1 MPEIVVMGSY
11 LVGVSMQIDAFPA
24 PGQTIVAEQ
33 VSRDHGGKGSNQAV
47 QAARCGARVRLL
59 SAVGL
64 DEPGILAARQWAAE
78 RVETHDVERLAE
90 IGTGIGFILVN
101 RQGENEIVIDRGAS
115 AKCDAAFVH
124 RHRGA
129 FANAKI
135 VLTQLE
141 VPVEGAVAALEE
153 GRRQGAVTI
162 LNPAPAPNGVHGD
175 GVPDAAW
182 AAIDILIPNEG
193 EAENLARAGSIQA
206 NGRRLVER
214 VGRAVIVTAGAEGAF
229 LFLRSG
235 EVIPFPALDVAA
247 VDTTGAGDAFIG
259 AFAAMLVDHDD
270 LVAATRFAVAA
281 GGLACT
287 RRGVLPALHSR
298 ADIFAAAKT
307 LAPSGGLRP

>member
-64 DEPGILAARQWAAE
+64 DEPGLLAARQWAAE

-115 AKCDAAFVH
+115 AKCDAAFVR
-124 RHRGA
+124 RHRAA

-135 VLTQLE
+135 VLSQLE
-141 VPVEGAVAALEE
+141 VPIDGAVAALEE

-162 LNPAPAPNGVHGD
+162 LNPAPAPD
-175 GVPDAAW
+175 GVPDTAW
-182 AAIDILIPNEG
+182 DVIDILIPNEG
-193 EAENLARAGSIQA
+193 EAESLGHAGSIQA

-214 VGRAVIVTAGAEGAF
+214 VGRAVIVTAGADGAF
-229 LFLRSG
+229 LFLKSG
-235 EVIPFPALDVAA
+235 EVIPFPALDVTA

-287 RRGVLPALHSR
+287 RRGVLPALHGR

-307 LAPSGGLRP
+307 LAAPSGGLRP